1 MLRIWSNLG
10 RLGLALSVVLAG
22 LLALGAAQPAQAAD
36 FRTGSVV
43 VIAADEVI
51 DDDLF
56 ASGERVEVNGTIK
69 GDLFATGG
77 EVVVNGTV
85 EGSLM
90 TAAQSAEVNG
100 RVDGSTYGTAY
111 ALQVGPEAVIGRNL
125 YFGGYSL
132 ETAAGSN
139 VGRSL
144 YVGGYQAILG
154 GEVAH
159 DVRAG
164 PGALELNGTVDG
176 DVYAEV
182 GDADANFNGRP
193 FMFPGM
199 PAGIVTIEPGLRLG
213 PDASIKG
220 NVWYQSAAEAAI
232 PAGVVAG
239 TVTQA
244 TPEPEPRTEPPAS
257 PGVSRLQ
264 GVFDTFSR
272 RAGEFI
278 ALMIVGGLLLR
289 FWPSSVRRPSD
300 EAQMRPLRSAGWGL
314 LVALIFFVAVP
325 LAAIAVFAAAVLF
338 GLVTYGQLF
347 GTVLG
352 LGSAALGLTVTVFW
366 FVLSLLTKV
375 VVGYLVGRLVLQ
387 RAAPAW
393 LASNYG
399 DLLALATGVLAYEVL
414 RALPLGLG
422 WLIGV
427 VVTLLGL
434 GAIYFVVREALRRRA
449 ALPAPVAA

>member
-1 MLRIWSNLG
+1 
-10 RLGLALSVVLAG
+10 LGLALSLVLAG
-22 LLALGAAQPAQAAD
+22 LLAFGAARPAQAAD
-36 FRTGSVV
+36 FRTGNTVI
-43 VIAADEVI
+43 IAADEVI

-56 ASGERVEVNGTIK
+56 ATGDRVEVNGTIK

-77 EVVVNGTV
+77 EVVINGAV
-85 EGSLM
+85 EGSLFI
-90 TAAQSAEVNG
+90 AGQSLQVNG
-100 RVDGSTYGTAY
+100 QVDGSVYGGGY
-111 ALQVGPEAVIGRNL
+111 VLEVGPETAVGRNM

-132 ETAAGSN
+132 ETEGGSS

-164 PGALELNGTVDG
+164 LEALELNGTVAG
-176 DVYAEV
+176 DVYTEV
-182 GDADANFNGRP
+182 GQPDSDFSGTP

-199 PAGIVTIEPGLRLG
+199 PAGVVTIEPGLRLG
-213 PDASIKG
+213 PDAVVEG
-220 NVWYQSAAEAAI
+220 NLWYRSAAQQAI
-232 PAGVVAG
+232 PAGAVAG

-244 TPEPEPRTEPPAS
+244 TPEPSPRPEQPAVS
-257 PGVSRLQ
+257 PGVSRAS
-264 GVFDTFSR
+264 GWFDTFSR

-289 FWPSSVRRPSD
+289 FWPSSVRRPSA
-300 EAQMRPLRSAGWGL
+300 EAEARPLRSAGWGL
-314 LVALIFFVAVP
+314 LVALIFFVAAP
-325 LAAIAVFAAAVLF
+325 LAAIAIFAAAVLF

-352 LGSAALGLTVTVFW
+352 LGGAALGLTVTVFL

-393 LASNYG
+393 LTGSYG
-399 DLLALATGVLAYEVL
+399 DLLALATGALAYEVL

-422 WLIGV
+422 WVIGA

-434 GAIYFVVREALRRRA
+434 GAIYFVAREALPRRA
-449 ALPAPVAA
+449 IVATPAV